1 MGGDGPAAAEGPAET
16 NRRRRRN
23 SLGGNVDLPADLPGE
38 GGGSPASTSA
48 AGGAAVEPQ
57 AGPFEGSGAGR
68 RGRRRSLRM
77 SVGGDPMDELDFTE
91 DASPGRP
98 DVEIAVRRRGSVDMA
113 ADDAAAAATGGAG
126 AGPQE
131 ARKAR
136 RRNSLGGN
144 VELPPLASDPAGSK
158 GGTPGDAGRPAG
170 ADGAESPTKPGQTRN
185 RRASTKR
192 RNSLGGAVTDAME
205 ELERE
210 LKEEQK
216 RESRFQRFRRSI
228 TMGRSVTLTGS
239 QRKRRASTSQGSKH
253 DQMNKE
259 LRMAQSASSR
269 LRRRLS
275 GSGLSMLFNRDK
287 ITEFNMMVMGQHT
300 DDNSALS
307 LPWYMALEQARQKVR
322 EDAGGHDEDF
332 RFTINPNS
340 TSKHAWDWFI
350 ILLVV
355 YNSIF
360 IPLDIAFKHHFSPD
374 SQAGQA
380 IFAFDIVVDILFGVD
395 ILLSFRTELYDHH
408 GGYIKDSKVLAE
420 HYIKTWF
427 VIDLIAVIPVEEIA
441 QAFAQVDDQNIGSIA
456 LLKTVRLLRIG
467 RLMKKFEKLAAA
479 NVLRIF
485 NLMASY
491 IVLVHW
497 FACIW
502 FWLSNKH
509 QNPELQPAYEEEK
522 WTVLMKIDDES
533 TPLHIQYGYAFNW
546 ALTAVLPGSAYVLP
560 GTHTERIFSSIVMI
574 AGALMNAF
582 VFGNVAALIQRFDH
596 LQAQYSSLLDQL
608 KAFSSH
614 HRFPKDLND
623 RMLQYIE
630 KIWDVNGGLEIE
642 KCVEWMPKRMKYDIY
657 VHVYEDLVKHTDLF
671 KHCDVAFVRL
681 MASKFEV
688 CLCLPDEILIGHEDP
703 VEEMYFITRGNCG
716 VISKECKYL
725 AILKAGQP
733 VGHIALLKGV
743 TTRTASVVALEYC
756 ELVRLDRKH
765 FNECLEQYPDH
776 RERLANLAQNIEK
789 TYKQVKDEDTSSRK
803 RAGRGR
809 RYSDASIQELDFS
822 TDEEPDFTP
831 DANGGGGRM
840 LPESF
845 KYKMSDIEGDTASEG
860 RPPRTG
866 SGATQLSAHSSD
878 AAGSV
883 ASLPGDKSGQNLSLM
898 LQIAHRQEAI
908 LERLA
913 SFDSPQ
919 SSPLSQPPNLT
930 SFRMRGPQDEEDGAV
945 GTPEAPPAADAP
957 GEAAEAAPA
966 IATPPPRE
974 GEAAPSPEF
983 HPGGVELEDA
993 EAPDSPMSNPEYH
1006 APAVLPASASR
1017 EDFSEGSPLLYFQDD
1032 GEDADNR
1039 A

>member
-1 MGGDGPAAAEGPAET
+1 MGGDGPAGTEGRAEK

-23 SLGGNVDLPADLPGE
+23 SLGGNVDLADLPGE
-38 GGGSPASTSA
+38 VGGSPASTSA
-48 AGGAAVEPQ
+48 AGEAPVEPHR
-57 AGPFEGSGAGR
+57 GAGR

-77 SVGGDPMDELDFTE
+77 SLGGDPMDELDFTE
-91 DASPGRP
+91 DALPGRP
-98 DVEIAVRRRGSVDMA
+98 DAEIAVRRRGSVDMA
-113 ADDAAAAATGGAG
+113 ADGAAAAAAGGAG
-126 AGPQE
+126 DGPQE

-158 GGTPGDAGRPAG
+158 GSTPTGDAGRPGG
-170 ADGAESPTKPGQTRN
+170 ADGAESPTKPDQTRN

-210 LKEEQK
+210 LEEKQK
-216 RESRFQRFRRSI
+216 RETRFQRFRRSI
-228 TMGRSVTLTGS
+228 TMRRSLTNPSGS
-239 QRKRRASTSQGSKH
+239 RRRRRASTSQGSKS
-253 DQMNKE
+253 DQNKQE
-259 LRMAQSASSR
+259 LQMAHTASSR

-287 ITEFNMMVMGQHT
+287 ITEFNNLVMGQHT

-322 EDAGGHDEDF
+322 EDMGGHDEGF

-340 TSKHAWDWFI
+340 ASKHAWDWFI

-408 GGYIKDSKVLAE
+408 GGYIKDSKLLAE
-420 HYIKTWF
+420 HYLKTWF
-427 VIDLIAVIPVEEIA
+427 AIDLIAVIPVEEIA
-441 QAFAQVDDQNIGSIA
+441 QAFAQVNDQNIGSIA

-533 TPLHIQYGYAFNW
+533 TPLHIQYGYSFNW

-789 TYKQVKDEDTSSRK
+789 TYKQVKDQENK
-803 RAGRGR
+803 GGRAGRGR

-822 TDEEPDFTP
+822 TDEEPDITHP
-831 DANGGGGRM
+831 DTNGGRM

-860 RPPRTG
+860 RPPRTV
-866 SGATQLSAHSSD
+866 SGATHRSAHSSD
-878 AAGSV
+878 HGTDGAGSV
-883 ASLPGDKSGQNLSLM
+883 ASLPGDNSGQNLSLM

-919 SSPLSQPPNLT
+919 TSPLPQPLNLA
-930 SFRMRGPQDEEDGAV
+930 SFPMRGPQDEDDGAV
-945 GTPEAPPAADAP
+945 GTPEAPPPADAP
-957 GEAAEAAPA
+957 GKAAEAAPA
-966 IATPPPRE
+966 LATPPPGE
-974 GEAAPSPEF
+974 GEAVPSPEF
-983 HPGGVELEDA
+983 HPGGVQLEDA

-1032 GEDADNR
+1032 DEDADNR